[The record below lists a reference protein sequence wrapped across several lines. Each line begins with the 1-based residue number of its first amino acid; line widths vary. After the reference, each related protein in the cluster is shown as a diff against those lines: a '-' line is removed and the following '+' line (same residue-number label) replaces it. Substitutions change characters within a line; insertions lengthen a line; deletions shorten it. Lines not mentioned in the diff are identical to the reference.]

1 MSLTHLKNSA
11 MLEVTHLLSANQ
23 STLCVLRQYIK
34 LCQKEFPEATV
45 RYYQLKC
52 CYFSL
57 ISIPL
62 PRLSSAKYESGLSLC
77 GKEKGIKLNERS
89 NSLNYI
95 KMKLFLNT

>member
-1 MSLTHLKNSA
+1 

-77 GKEKGIKLNERS
+77 GKEKGIKLNERY